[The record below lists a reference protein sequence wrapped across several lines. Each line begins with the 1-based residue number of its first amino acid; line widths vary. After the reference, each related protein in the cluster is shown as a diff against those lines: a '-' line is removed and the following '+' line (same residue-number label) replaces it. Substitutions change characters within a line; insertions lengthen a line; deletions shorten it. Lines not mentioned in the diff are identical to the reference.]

1 MGRVPEAGL
10 QTAIAQIPSWFEQ
23 TGNLIFLCASRGSVK
38 EEGAESGPC
47 LKSWLLK
54 VVR

>member
-23 TGNLIFLCASRGSVK
+23 TGNLIFLCASRESVK
-38 EEGAESGPC
+38 EEGAESVV
-47 LKSWLLK
+47 SLLSTGSSK
-54 VVR
+54 W